1 MKKPFVIPPDTR
13 EAQTR
18 AADPANSA
26 WVSANAGSGKTHVLA
41 QRVIRLLLKGA
52 DPSKILCLT
61 YTRAAAANMANR
73 VFRDLARWSLL
84 PDNELSA
91 VIADLEGSAPDAEK
105 CARARRLFARAL
117 ETPGGLKIQTIHA
130 FCEAIL
136 HQFPLEANIAGHFEL
151 LDSQME
157 EALLAEARRDL
168 LTGAMVDGSAL
179 AEAFASVL
187 ERGGESG
194 LQDLLGETVARRD
207 GLRAL
212 IDQIGQ
218 DGEDYSALF
227 EEFGF
232 AEGETAES
240 IAAAVWPLP
249 GFDAGAFRAFV
260 AEAGAA
266 DAKTVLKSIVPGAT
280 RAFDEA
286 DPVRRL
292 QYLADGFLKA
302 DGGIYGESTFKAA
315 LRNAVPGIVERYAEA
330 AGLIKAAVDRLALF
344 RMLEA
349 TRAALT
355 IADGMIARYERLK
368 RARGFLDFND
378 LIMRTIRLLA
388 RADAGPWVQYKLDKG
403 IDHILIDEAQDTSP
417 EQWQIVRLLAE
428 EFFSGDGARAG
439 IARTIFAVGDEK
451 QSIYSFQGAEPAAF
465 DESGRAFREKV
476 LAAERRF
483 ERVRLTR
490 SFRSTEDVLSAAD
503 LVFSREEVRQG
514 LTRDPE
520 PIEHKAIRQD
530 APGYVEVWSPIAPE
544 VVEEPDDWT
553 EAIDHAS
560 APAVRLAETIAE
572 TVEGWIRGGEVIEG
586 TGKRLTAGDV
596 LVLVRKRDRFVHAL
610 SRSLKNR
617 HIDVAGADRLR
628 LTAHIAVQDLIALGR
643 FLLQPH
649 DDLSLAAV
657 LKSPLFGMDEERLF
671 RLAWKRG
678 AATPL
683 FDAMRAQALGD
694 PAVAAMVET
703 LQRWQNEAAFKPAFE
718 FYAGLLSGSRDR
730 GNRREGARS
739 LFVAR
744 LGHEANDI
752 LDEFLSFAL
761 AGERAGL
768 NGLEALLSALDGQA
782 PEIKREMD
790 QTRDELR
797 IMTVHA
803 SKGLEAP
810 VVFLVDPGS
819 APFSA
824 QHLPKLMPFQPSG
837 RPSETHWQGKGFLWR
852 AGKDVANAVAAGFEA
867 EARIKAE
874 EEYRRLLYVG
884 MTRAEDRLI
893 VCGYHGTREPQGL
906 TWQNIARQAFAGSA
920 RVEERV
926 TPQQCAPV
934 YRYRVTD
941 APPRAEQAPAPPVE
955 TRIVPLPE
963 ALHEL
968 PPEQVNLPRP
978 LSPSRA
984 GALIE
989 TDYEAIVSPR
999 SPVLDG
1005 LQEPGLAI
1013 QRGLA
1018 IHRLLQMLPDCP
1030 PETHAAAAR
1039 RYLSRAG
1046 AGWSEAERENAWRS
1060 VESILSD
1067 ERFAPLFVPG
1077 SRAEVSVSGE
1087 LELGGTMR
1095 SVSGKIDRLA
1105 VTQDSVLIVDYKTN
1119 RPAPETLARAPQAY
1133 LAQLAL
1139 YAQLLKPLYP
1149 GRAVRAA
1156 LLFTEVPLLL
1166 PVPEEELALSL
1177 ARLTAS

>member
-1 MKKPFVIPPDTR
+1 MKKLPFIPEDTIR
-13 EAQTR
+13 AQAL

-41 QRVIRLLLKGA
+41 QRVIRLLLQGA

-73 VFRDLARWSLL
+73 VFRDLAGWSLMS
-84 PDNELSA
+84 DDALSE
-91 VIADLEGSAPDAEK
+91 VIAKLEGGRPGRETL
-105 CARARRLFARAL
+105 ARARRLFARAL

-168 LTGAMVDGSAL
+168 LSGAAGEDAVLSD
-179 AEAFASVL
+179 AFAEVL

-194 LQDLLGETVARRD
+194 LQDLLSEIVSRRD
-207 GLRAL
+207 GLRAF
-212 IDQIGQ
+212 IDEIAN
-218 DGEDYSALF
+218 DPVPYSALF

-232 AEGETAES
+232 APGENAEA
-240 IAAAVWPLP
+240 IAASIWPLP
-249 GFDAGAFRAFV
+249 GFDASAFRALV
-260 AEAGAA
+260 AEAEAV
-266 DAKTVLKSIVPGAT
+266 DAKTVLKGIVPEAT
-280 RAFDEA
+280 LAFEER
-286 DPVRRL
+286 DPLRRL
-292 QYLADGFLKA
+292 EHLRKGFLKA
-302 DGGIYGESTFKAA
+302 DGGVYGESTFKKALRAA
-315 LRNAVPGIVERYAEA
+315 LPDIVERYVEA
-330 AGLIKAAVDRLALF
+330 AEVIRNAVDRVALF

-349 TRAALT
+349 TRSALV

-378 LIMRTIRLLA
+378 LITRTIRLLA

-403 IDHILIDEAQDTSP
+403 IDHVLIDEAQDTSP

-428 EFFSGDGARAG
+428 EFFAGESAREG
-439 IARTIFAVGDEK
+439 LQRTIFAVGDEK

-465 DESGRAFREKV
+465 GESGRAFEKKV
-476 LAAERRF
+476 RAAERRF
-483 ERVRLTR
+483 ERLRLR
-490 SFRSTEDVLSAAD
+490 YSFRSTEDVLKAAD
-503 LVFSREEVRQG
+503 LVFSREEAAQG
-514 LTRDPE
+514 LTHDPE
-520 PIEHKAIRQD
+520 PIEHLAVRAGQ
-530 APGYVEVWSPIAPE
+530 PGYVEVWSPIAPE

-560 APAVRLAETIAE
+560 APAVRLAETIAQ
-572 TVEGWIRGGEVIEG
+572 TVEDWIRNGEIIEG

-671 RLAWKRG
+671 RLAWNRG
-678 AATPL
+678 RAVPL
-683 FDAMRAQALGD
+683 FDAMRAQALSD
-694 PAVAAMVET
+694 PAVAGMVDT

-730 GNRREGARS
+730 EGARR

-803 SKGLEAP
+803 AKGLEAP

-819 APFSA
+819 APFVA
-824 QHLPKLMPFQPSG
+824 QHLPKLMPFAPRG
-837 RPSETHWQGKGFLWR
+837 EGWQGKGFLWR
-852 AGKDVANAVAAGFEA
+852 AGKDVSNSVAAGFEA
-867 EARIKAE
+867 NAKVKAE

-893 VCGYHGTREPQGL
+893 VCGYHGAREPQDL
-906 TWQNIARQAFAGSA
+906 TWQNTVRQALSGAEVA
-920 RVEERV
+920 VELDR
-926 TPQQCAPV
+926 PAACAPV
-934 YRYRVTD
+934 YRYRVS
-941 APPRAEQAPAPPVE
+941 EAPPVE
-955 TRIVPLPE
+955 EEAAPVAEAAPETALPE
-963 ALHEL
+963 TLL
-968 PPEQVNLPRP
+968 TPPPMPTDLPRP

-989 TDYEAIVSPR
+989 ADYEPVPSQR

-1005 LQEPGLAI
+1005 ERKPGFAI
-1013 QRGLA
+1013 QRGIA
-1018 IHRLLQMLPDCP
+1018 VHRLLQLLPDCR
-1030 PETHAAAAR
+1030 EDAREAAAQ
-1039 RYLSRAG
+1039 RYLDRVG
-1046 AGWSEAERENAWRS
+1046 CGWTAQERESVWRS
-1060 VESILSD
+1060 VQAILED
-1067 ERFAPLFVPG
+1067 ARFSAIFASG
-1077 SRAEVSVSGE
+1077 SRAEISVMGE
-1087 LELGGTMR
+1087 LTLGER
-1095 SVSGKIDRLA
+1095 RHAVSGKIDRLA
-1105 VTQDSVLIVDYKTN
+1105 VTDEAVLIVDYKTN
-1119 RPAPETLARAPQAY
+1119 RPTPETLAEAPGAY
-1133 LAQLAL
+1133 VAQLAL
-1139 YAQLLKPLYP
+1139 YAELLKPLYP
-1149 GRAVRAA
+1149 GRRIEAA
-1156 LLFTEVPLLL
+1156 LLFTEAPILL
-1166 PVPEEELALSL
+1166 PVPEEELAAALERL
-1177 ARLTAS
+1177 APA